1 MINQLAYKLL
11 VLMSIFVTFSA
22 CEKDEDVLLIGKQIE
37 NTELQGVLV
46 TMGYEFDDTNK
57 LIMNDKATST
67 KVLDLSNKGL
77 TDLKGLDIFPSLE
90 DVNLANNN
98 FKEFDFEL
106 IPASITKINLQ
117 DNELYEFK
125 NLDKARKFVQLY
137 LPETA
142 KYNMKEVLD
151 YYKANE
157 NADIQ
162 IKIDGKMEKYSYL
175 RTVPDAL
182 LRKDLQKKFPSVF
195 TGDKIDLSKDMAVL
209 EAGNGLLL
217 AQSAYYGDYDQDIK
231 NLEGIQYIIG
241 VNNFS
246 GSIVIRIPDNK
257 TVNLDY
263 FKVPET
269 TNSIILNNINLDRN
283 IDWSNAKSLEAVF
296 IKNCEGLETIDF
308 SISEIF
314 LKNGNQGF
322 PGHGMR
328 LNNCP
333 DLEKILMPNRKDEKD
348 VSIACISLK
357 SLPKLKKFNFSEVR
371 AFNPQVETE
380 FINIDNCK
388 ITYPVK
394 LDDTNDE
401 NIKPM
406 NLTIDKVVKAK
417 AETIEFISNFRSQ
430 INLSI
435 AENDAEGMS
444 LKSGFENPAIT
455 DIYTGVI
462 TPVMNGKT
470 YNNVNHT
477 FKLKKTG
484 TNKMDID
491 MPKFKVGSMPGN
503 LLIDIDNTEFT
514 RKANGDI
521 SFSGSQKKCVK
532 LDFMWGLK
540 FTGDYHGTI
549 KGNDIEFFIHSEG
562 KILFWNM
569 FKADVTFKGT
579 KQ

>member
-1 MINQLAYKLL
+1 MINRLAYKLL
-11 VLMSIFVTFSA
+11 VLMSIVFAFSA
-22 CEKDEDVLLIGKQIE
+22 CEKDEDVLPIGKQIE
-37 NTELQGVLV
+37 NTELQEVLV

-67 KVLDLSNKGL
+67 RVLDLSNKGL
-77 TDLKGLDIFPSLE
+77 TGLKGLDIFPSLE

-106 IPASITKINLQ
+106 IPAGITKINLQ

-125 NLDKARKFVQLY
+125 NMNKDRKFVQLY

-182 LRKDLQKKFPSVF
+182 LRGDLQKKFPSVF

-269 TNSIILNNINLDRN
+269 TNTIILNNISLGQN
-283 IDWSNAKSLEAVF
+283 IDWTNAKSLEAVF
-296 IKNCEGLETIDF
+296 IKNCEGLETVDF
-308 SISEIF
+308 SNSAIF

-333 DLEKILMPNRKDEKD
+333 DLEQILMPNRKDEKD
-348 VSIACISLK
+348 VSVACISLK
-357 SLPKLKKFNFSEVR
+357 NLPKLKKFNFSEVR
-371 AFNPQVETE
+371 AFNPYVETE
-380 FINIDNCK
+380 FINVDKCK
-388 ITYPVK
+388 ITFPVK
-394 LDDTNDE
+394 LDDSKEED
-401 NIKPM
+401 IKPM
-406 NLTIDKVVKAK
+406 NLTIDKVVEAK
-417 AETIEFISNFRSQ
+417 AETIEFISKFKSKLRV
-430 INLSI
+430 IVE
-435 AENDAEGMS
+435 ENDAEGMS
-444 LKSGFENPAIT
+444 LKSGFENPGTT
-455 DIYTGVI
+455 DNYSGIL
-462 TPVMNGKT
+462 TPIMNGKT

-477 FKLKKTG
+477 FKLKKRG
-484 TNKMDID
+484 ANKMDID
-491 MPKFKVGSMPGN
+491 MPAFKVGSMPGN
-503 LLIDIDNTEFT
+503 LRIDIDNTEFT

-521 SFSGSQKKCVK
+521 SFSGSQAGCVK

-540 FTGDYHGTI
+540 FAGDYHGTI
-549 KGNDIEFFIHSEG
+549 KGNDIEFFIRSKG
-562 KILFWNM
+562 KILFWNV